1 MVLVKWCSVC
11 VLYTTTIAELKC
23 WRKAAAAAA
32 SALLWA
38 KYRLLLQTADRQTD
52 GREQVGDANPVC
64 TCSPFAD
71 GQLLIAMPVTQS
83 ALALDCCRCTSPRSP
98 LPTVCRLLFQF
109 SSCVIGHVG
118 GCCCS
123 LCCCSVVLLFCFICH
138 YRVTLT
144 VCVFES
150 KEWFVFWLCF
160 PRSVCYS
167 MVGGGGG
174 SINTQFD
181 FAV

>member
-11 VLYTTTIAELKC
+11 VCCTL
-23 WRKAAAAAA
+23 
-32 SALLWA
+32 
-38 KYRLLLQTADRQTD
+38 LLLQSWSVEGKLLLLLPLPCSGRNIGYYCKQQTD
-52 GREQVGDANPVC
+52 RCCREQVGDANPVC

-109 SSCVIGHVG
+109 SFCVIGHVG

-150 KEWFVFWLCF
+150 KEWFVFCF
-160 PRSVCYS
+160 VFPDPCA
-167 MVGGGGG
+167 
-174 SINTQFD
+174 TQW
-181 FAV
+181 

>member
-1 MVLVKWCSVC
+1 MCAVHYYYCRVEVLKESCC
-11 VLYTTTIAELKC
+11 CCCLCLALGEI
-23 WRKAAAAAA
+23 
-32 SALLWA
+32 SAI
-38 KYRLLLQTADRQTD
+38 TANSRQTD
-52 GREQVGDANPVC
+52 AVESKWGMLIPSALALFL
-64 TCSPFAD
+64 SPFAD

-83 ALALDCCRCTSPRSP
+83 ALVLDCCRCTSPRSP

-109 SSCVIGHVG
+109 SFCVIGHVG

-150 KEWFVFWLCF
+150 KE
-160 PRSVCYS
+160 
-167 MVGGGGG
+167 
-174 SINTQFD
+174 
-181 FAV
+181 